1 MASNAIATAIQM
13 LELLPDSMQEQAVQH
28 LREYVTD
35 LLDELEWQE
44 CFRGTQASLGE
55 AGRQARAQIA
65 EGKAAP
71 LNYDEL

>member
-1 MASNAIATAIQM
+1 MASNAIATAIRM

-28 LREYVTD
+28 LREYVTE

-44 CFRGTQASLGE
+44 RFRGTQEKLGE
-55 AGRQARAQIA
+55 AARQARAQIA

-71 LNYDEL
+71 LSYDEL